1 MRRHKVLYILLLLVI
16 VCSVLFLVYGL
27 NPNSYQYAL
36 SRRIPKLIA
45 IAMTGSGVA
54 VSSVIFQTVTN
65 NRILTP
71 SVLGLDSLY
80 NLFQTLIVFSL
91 GSLNVALMGSN
102 LNFLIA
108 GGLMIIFSLLLFK
121 MMFRRENTNLFFLL
135 MIGMIFGTLFSSLS
149 SFMQMVMDP
158 NEFLIVQNKM
168 FASFNNVKSSLLGI
182 STITMGLTLFWV
194 LKDAK
199 KLDVIALGK
208 EQAINLGIDYDRMV
222 RKMLVAVAILVSVST
237 ALVGPITFLGIL
249 VTNLAYQM
257 IKDYRH
263 SIVIPT
269 SILLSLL
276 ALIGGQFL
284 VERVF
289 QFNTTIGV
297 IINFVGGLYFI
308 YILLKEERLCL
319 RLKIFQKNMVLKQS

>member
-45 IAMTGSGVA
+45 IAMTGSGIA

-222 RKMLVAVAILVSVST
+222 RKLLIAVAILVSVST
-237 ALVGPITFLGIL
+237 ALVGPVTFLGIL

-257 IKDYRH
+257 INDYRH

-308 YILLKEERLCL
+308 YILLKEERL
-319 RLKIFQKNMVLKQS
+319 

>member
-1 MRRHKVLYILLLLVI
+1 MRRHKVLYILFLLVV

-71 SVLGLDSLY
+71 CVLGLDSLY

-108 GGLMIIFSLLLFK
+108 GGLMIVFSLFLFK

-237 ALVGPITFLGIL
+237 TLVGPITFLGIL

-308 YILLKEERLCL
+308 YILLKEERL
-319 RLKIFQKNMVLKQS
+319 

>member
-1 MRRHKVLYILLLLVI
+1 MRRHKVLYILFLLVV

-54 VSSVIFQTVTN
+54 VSKIILNTVKN

-108 GGLMIIFSLLLFK
+108 GGLMIVFSLFLFK

-168 FASFNNVKSSLLGI
+168 FASFNNVKASLLGI
-182 STITMGLTLFWV
+182 SMITMGLTLFWV
-194 LKDAK
+194 LKDVK
-199 KLDVIALGK
+199 KLDVLALGK

-222 RKMLVAVAILVSVST
+222 RKLLIAVAILVSVST
-237 ALVGPITFLGIL
+237 ALVGPVTFLGIL

-308 YILLKEERLCL
+308 YILLKEERL
-319 RLKIFQKNMVLKQS
+319 

>member
-1 MRRHKVLYILLLLVI
+1 MRRHKVLYILFLLVV

-45 IAMTGSGVA
+45 IAMTGSGIA

-168 FASFNNVKSSLLGI
+168 FASFNNVKASLLGI
-182 STITMGLTLFWV
+182 SMITMGLTLFWV
-194 LKDAK
+194 LKDVK
-199 KLDVIALGK
+199 KLDVLALGK

-222 RKMLVAVAILVSVST
+222 RKLLIAVAILVSVST
-237 ALVGPITFLGIL
+237 ALVGPVTFLGIL

-308 YILLKEERLCL
+308 YILLKEERL
-319 RLKIFQKNMVLKQS
+319 

>member
-1 MRRHKVLYILLLLVI
+1 MRRHKVLYILFLLVV

-182 STITMGLTLFWV
+182 SMITMGLTLFWV

-237 ALVGPITFLGIL
+237 ALVGPVTFLGIL

-308 YILLKEERLCL
+308 YILLKEERL
-319 RLKIFQKNMVLKQS
+319 

>member
-1 MRRHKVLYILLLLVI
+1 MRRHKVLYILFLLVV

-108 GGLMIIFSLLLFK
+108 GGLMIVFSLFLFK

-168 FASFNNVKSSLLGI
+168 FASFNNVKASLLGI
-182 STITMGLTLFWV
+182 SMITMGLTLFWV

-308 YILLKEERLCL
+308 YILLKEERL
-319 RLKIFQKNMVLKQS
+319 

>member
-1 MRRHKVLYILLLLVI
+1 MRRHKVLYILFLLVV

-45 IAMTGSGVA
+45 IAMTGSGIA

-108 GGLMIIFSLLLFK
+108 GGLMIVFSLFLFK

-182 STITMGLTLFWV
+182 SMITMGLTLFWV

-308 YILLKEERLCL
+308 YILLKEERL
-319 RLKIFQKNMVLKQS
+319 

>member
-1 MRRHKVLYILLLLVI
+1 MRQHKKIYILVLLV
-16 VCSVLFLVYGL
+16 VVFSALFLVYGL

-45 IAMTGSGVA
+45 IAITGSGIA

-102 LNFLIA
+102 LNFLIS

-135 MIGMIFGTLFSSLS
+135 MIGMVFGTFFSSIS

-168 FASFNNVKSSLLGI
+168 FASFNNIESSLLGI
-182 STITMGLTLFWV
+182 SIITMGATLFWV

-199 KLDVIALGK
+199 KLDVLSLGK
-208 EQAINLGIDYDRMV
+208 EQAINLGLDYDGLV
-222 RKMLVAVAILVSVST
+222 KKMLVAVSILVSVST

-257 IKDYRH
+257 LKDYRH
-263 SIVIPT
+263 RIIIPT
-269 SILLSLL
+269 AILISLV

-289 QFNTTIGV
+289 EFNTTIGV
-297 IINFVGGLYFI
+297 IINFIGGLYFI
-308 YILLKEERLCL
+308 YILFCL
-319 RLKIFQKNMVLKQS
+319 LFE

>member
-1 MRRHKVLYILLLLVI
+1 MRRHKVLYILFLLVV

-65 NRILTP
+65 NRILKP

-108 GGLMIIFSLLLFK
+108 GGLMIVFSLFLFK

-308 YILLKEERLCL
+308 YILLKEERL
-319 RLKIFQKNMVLKQS
+319 

>member
-1 MRRHKVLYILLLLVI
+1 MRRHKVLYILFLLVV

-168 FASFNNVKSSLLGI
+168 FASFNNVKSSLLGF

-237 ALVGPITFLGIL
+237 TLVGPITFLGIL

-308 YILLKEERLCL
+308 YILLKEERL
-319 RLKIFQKNMVLKQS
+319 

>member
-1 MRRHKVLYILLLLVI
+1 MRRHKVLYILFLLVV

-108 GGLMIIFSLLLFK
+108 GGLMIVFSLFLFK

-182 STITMGLTLFWV
+182 SMITMGLTLFWV

-237 ALVGPITFLGIL
+237 TLVGPITFLGIL

-308 YILLKEERLCL
+308 YILLKEERL
-319 RLKIFQKNMVLKQS
+319 

>member
-1 MRRHKVLYILLLLVI
+1 MRRHKVLYILLLLVV

-54 VSSVIFQTVTN
+54 VSSVVFQTVTN

-108 GGLMIIFSLLLFK
+108 GGLMIVFSLFLFK

-168 FASFNNVKSSLLGI
+168 FASFNNVKASLLGI
-182 STITMGLTLFWV
+182 SMITMGLTLFWV
-194 LKDAK
+194 LKDVK
-199 KLDVIALGK
+199 KLDVLALGK

-222 RKMLVAVAILVSVST
+222 RKLLIAVAILVSVST
-237 ALVGPITFLGIL
+237 ALVGPVTFLGIL

-257 IKDYRH
+257 INDYRH
-263 SIVIPT
+263 ILIIPT

-297 IINFVGGLYFI
+297 IINFIGGLYFI
-308 YILLKEERLCL
+308 YILLKEERL
-319 RLKIFQKNMVLKQS
+319 

>member
-1 MRRHKVLYILLLLVI
+1 MRRHKVLYILFLLVV

-108 GGLMIIFSLLLFK
+108 GGLMIVFSLFLFK

-199 KLDVIALGK
+199 KLDVLALGK

-237 ALVGPITFLGIL
+237 TLVGPITFLGIL

-308 YILLKEERLCL
+308 YILLKEERL
-319 RLKIFQKNMVLKQS
+319 

>member
-1 MRRHKVLYILLLLVI
+1 MRRHKVLYILLLLVV

-108 GGLMIIFSLLLFK
+108 GGLMIVFSLFLFK

-182 STITMGLTLFWV
+182 SMITMGLTLFWV
-194 LKDAK
+194 LKDVK
-199 KLDVIALGK
+199 KLDVLALGK

-222 RKMLVAVAILVSVST
+222 RKLLIAVAILVSVST
-237 ALVGPITFLGIL
+237 ALVGPVTFLGIL

-308 YILLKEERLCL
+308 YILLKEERL
-319 RLKIFQKNMVLKQS
+319 

>member
-1 MRRHKVLYILLLLVI
+1 MRRHKVLYILFLLVV

-108 GGLMIIFSLLLFK
+108 GG
-121 MMFRRENTNLFFLL
+121 L

-237 ALVGPITFLGIL
+237 TLVGPITFLGIL

-308 YILLKEERLCL
+308 YILLKEERL
-319 RLKIFQKNMVLKQS
+319 

>member
-1 MRRHKVLYILLLLVI
+1 MRRHKVLYILLLLVV

-54 VSSVIFQTVTN
+54 VSSVVFQTVTN

-108 GGLMIIFSLLLFK
+108 GGLMIVFSLFLFK

-182 STITMGLTLFWV
+182 SMITMGLTLFWV

-308 YILLKEERLCL
+308 YILLKEERL
-319 RLKIFQKNMVLKQS
+319 

>member
-1 MRRHKVLYILLLLVI
+1 MRRHKVLYILFLLVV

-45 IAMTGSGVA
+45 IAMTGSGIA

-108 GGLMIIFSLLLFK
+108 GGLMIVFSLFLFK

-308 YILLKEERLCL
+308 YILLKEERL
-319 RLKIFQKNMVLKQS
+319 

>member
-27 NPNSYQYAL
+27 NPSSYQYAL

-308 YILLKEERLCL
+308 YILLKEERL
-319 RLKIFQKNMVLKQS
+319 

>member
-1 MRRHKVLYILLLLVI
+1 MRRHKIIYILLLLVV

-27 NPNSYQYAL
+27 NPTSYQYAL
-36 SRRIPKLIA
+36 SRRIPKLLAIA
-45 IAMTGSGVA
+45 ITGSGVA

-102 LNFLIA
+102 LNFLIS
-108 GGLMIIFSLLLFK
+108 GGLMILFSLLLFR

-135 MIGMIFGTLFSSLS
+135 MIGMIFGTLFSSIS

-168 FASFNNVKSSLLGI
+168 FASFNNIESSLLGI
-182 STITMGLTLFWV
+182 SILTMGVTLFWV

-199 KLDVIALGK
+199 KLDVLSLGK
-208 EQAINLGIDYDRMV
+208 EQAINLGLDYDRLV
-222 RKMLVAVAILVSVST
+222 KKMLVAVSILVSVST

-257 IKDYRH
+257 LKDYRH
-263 SIVIPT
+263 RIIIPT
-269 SILLSLL
+269 AILISLV

-289 QFNTTIGV
+289 EFNTTIGV
-297 IINFVGGLYFI
+297 IINFIGGLYFI
-308 YILLKEERLCL
+308 YILLKEERL
-319 RLKIFQKNMVLKQS
+319 

>member
-1 MRRHKVLYILLLLVI
+1 MRRHKVLYILLLLVV

-108 GGLMIIFSLLLFK
+108 GGLMIVFSLFLFK

-182 STITMGLTLFWV
+182 SMITMGLTLFWV

-308 YILLKEERLCL
+308 YILLKEERL
-319 RLKIFQKNMVLKQS
+319 

>member
-27 NPNSYQYAL
+27 NPSSYQYAL

-45 IAMTGSGVA
+45 IAMTGSGIA

-108 GGLMIIFSLLLFK
+108 GGLMIVFSLFLFK

-168 FASFNNVKSSLLGI
+168 FASFNNVKASLLGI
-182 STITMGLTLFWV
+182 SMITMGLTLFWV
-194 LKDAK
+194 LKDVK
-199 KLDVIALGK
+199 KLDVLALGK

-222 RKMLVAVAILVSVST
+222 RKLLIAVAILVSVST
-237 ALVGPITFLGIL
+237 ALVGPVTFLGIL

-263 SIVIPT
+263 ILIIPT

-297 IINFVGGLYFI
+297 IINFIGGLYFI
-308 YILLKEERLCL
+308 YILLKEERL
-319 RLKIFQKNMVLKQS
+319 

>member
-1 MRRHKVLYILLLLVI
+1 MRRHKVLYILFLLVV

-54 VSSVIFQTVTN
+54 VPSVIFQTVTN

-168 FASFNNVKSSLLGI
+168 FASFNNVKASLLGI
-182 STITMGLTLFWV
+182 SMITMGLTLFWV
-194 LKDAK
+194 LKDVK
-199 KLDVIALGK
+199 KLDVLALGK

-222 RKMLVAVAILVSVST
+222 RKLLIAVAILVSVST
-237 ALVGPITFLGIL
+237 ALVGPVTFLGIL

-308 YILLKEERLCL
+308 YILLKEERL
-319 RLKIFQKNMVLKQS
+319 

>member
-1 MRRHKVLYILLLLVI
+1 MRRHKIISILLILVVI
-16 VCSVLFLVYGL
+16 SSILFVIYGL

-45 IAMTGSGVA
+45 IAITGSGVA

-80 NLFQTLIVFSL
+80 TLMQTLIVFTL
-91 GSLNVALMGSN
+91 GSFNVALIGSN
-102 LNFLIA
+102 SNFILS
-108 GGLMIIFSLLLFK
+108 GLLMIGFSLVLFK
-121 MMFRRENTNLFFLL
+121 MMFRQENTNLFFLL
-135 MIGMIFGTLFSSLS
+135 MLGMIFGTLFSSLS

-168 FASFNNVKSSLLGI
+168 FASFNNIESSLLGI
-182 STITMGLTLFWV
+182 SLVTIGITLVWV
-194 LKDAK
+194 LKDVK
-199 KLDVIALGK
+199 KLDVLSLGK
-208 EQAINLGIDYDRMV
+208 EQAINLGLDYDRLI
-222 RKMLVAVAILVSVST
+222 RKMLIAVSILVSVST

-249 VTNLAYQM
+249 VTNLAYQVV
-257 IKDYRH
+257 KNHRH

-269 SILLSLL
+269 AILISLL

-284 VERVF
+284 VERIF

-297 IINFVGGLYFI
+297 IINFIGGLYFI
-308 YILLKEERLCL
+308 YILLKEERL
-319 RLKIFQKNMVLKQS
+319 

>member
-1 MRRHKVLYILLLLVI
+1 MRRHKVLYILFLLVV

-27 NPNSYQYAL
+27 NTNSYQYAL

-108 GGLMIIFSLLLFK
+108 GGLMIVFSLFLFK

-168 FASFNNVKSSLLGI
+168 FASFNNVKASLLGI
-182 STITMGLTLFWV
+182 SMITMGLTLFWV
-194 LKDAK
+194 LKDVK
-199 KLDVIALGK
+199 KLDVLALGK

-222 RKMLVAVAILVSVST
+222 RKLLIAVAILVSVST
-237 ALVGPITFLGIL
+237 ALVGPVTFLGIL

-308 YILLKEERLCL
+308 YILLKEERL
-319 RLKIFQKNMVLKQS
+319 

>member
-1 MRRHKVLYILLLLVI
+1 MRRHKVLYILFLLVV

-45 IAMTGSGVA
+45 IAMTGSGIA

-108 GGLMIIFSLLLFK
+108 GGLMIVFSLFLFK

-308 YILLKEERLCL
+308 YILLKEESL
-319 RLKIFQKNMVLKQS
+319 

>member
-1 MRRHKVLYILLLLVI
+1 MRRHKVLYILFLLVV

-45 IAMTGSGVA
+45 IAMTGSGIA

-182 STITMGLTLFWV
+182 SMITMGLTLFWV

-308 YILLKEERLCL
+308 YILLKEERL
-319 RLKIFQKNMVLKQS
+319 

>member
-1 MRRHKVLYILLLLVI
+1 MRRHKVLYILLLLVV

-54 VSSVIFQTVTN
+54 VSSVVFQTVTN

-108 GGLMIIFSLLLFK
+108 GGLMIVFSLFLFK

-182 STITMGLTLFWV
+182 SMITMGLTLFWV
-194 LKDAK
+194 LKDVK
-199 KLDVIALGK
+199 KLDVLALGK

-222 RKMLVAVAILVSVST
+222 RKLLIAVAILVSVST
-237 ALVGPITFLGIL
+237 ALVGPVTFLGIL
-249 VTNLAYQM
+249 VTNSAYQM

-263 SIVIPT
+263 ILIIPT

-297 IINFVGGLYFI
+297 IINFIGGLYFI
-308 YILLKEERLCL
+308 YILLKEERL
-319 RLKIFQKNMVLKQS
+319 

>member
-1 MRRHKVLYILLLLVI
+1 MRRHKVLYILLLLVV

-108 GGLMIIFSLLLFK
+108 GGLMIVFSLFLFK

-182 STITMGLTLFWV
+182 SMITMGLTLFWV
-194 LKDAK
+194 LKDVK
-199 KLDVIALGK
+199 KLDVLALGK

-222 RKMLVAVAILVSVST
+222 RKLLIAVAILVSVST
-237 ALVGPITFLGIL
+237 ALVGPVTFLGIL

-257 IKDYRH
+257 INDYRH

-308 YILLKEERLCL
+308 YILLKEERL
-319 RLKIFQKNMVLKQS
+319 

>member
-1 MRRHKVLYILLLLVI
+1 MRRHKVLYILFLLVV

-65 NRILTP
+65 NLILTP

-91 GSLNVALMGSN
+91 GSLNVALMGTN

-237 ALVGPITFLGIL
+237 ALVGPNTFLGIL

-276 ALIGGQFL
+276 ALIGGQLL

-308 YILLKEERLCL
+308 YILLKEERL
-319 RLKIFQKNMVLKQS
+319 

>member
-1 MRRHKVLYILLLLVI
+1 MRRHKVLYILFLLVV

-257 IKDYRH
+257 INDYRH

-308 YILLKEERLCL
+308 YILLKEERL
-319 RLKIFQKNMVLKQS
+319 

>member
-1 MRRHKVLYILLLLVI
+1 MRRHKVLYILFLLVV

-54 VSSVIFQTVTN
+54 VSSVIFQTFTN

-108 GGLMIIFSLLLFK
+108 GGLMIVFSLFLFK

-168 FASFNNVKSSLLGI
+168 FASFNNVKASLLGI
-182 STITMGLTLFWV
+182 SMITMGLTLFWV
-194 LKDAK
+194 LKDVK
-199 KLDVIALGK
+199 KLDVLALGK

-222 RKMLVAVAILVSVST
+222 RKLLIAVAILVSVST
-237 ALVGPITFLGIL
+237 ALVGPVTFLGIL

-257 IKDYRH
+257 INDYRH

-308 YILLKEERLCL
+308 YILLKEERL
-319 RLKIFQKNMVLKQS
+319 